1 MVFTH
6 LRSPLQEKNI
16 QNYGKYKKHAKLL
29 SAGKRLG
36 GFFVVWVVMKGIRS
50 RDTVSDRA

>member
-6 LRSPLQEKNI
+6 LRPPLQEKNI

-36 GFFVVWVVMKGIRS
+36 GFFVVWAVMKGIRS
-50 RDTVSDRA
+50 RDTVSDRS